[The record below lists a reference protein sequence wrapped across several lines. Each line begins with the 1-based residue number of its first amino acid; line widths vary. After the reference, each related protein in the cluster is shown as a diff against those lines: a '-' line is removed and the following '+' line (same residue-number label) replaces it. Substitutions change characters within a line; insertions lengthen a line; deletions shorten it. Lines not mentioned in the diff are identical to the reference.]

1 LLETGLILIIALV
14 LILPVTVHFVE
25 RNLEAF
31 LMLMGVLAATI
42 SHYWGASPVW
52 STGLVLRA
60 LEEPLLITAVVFGV
74 GLIIYF
80 FRDAIAGFIAGIER
94 KTGPRVFSFFLI
106 TVLGVFSSVITAIMA
121 AVILSEVVSVLRLDK
136 KYEIKL
142 VVLACFSIGLGAA
155 LTPVGEPL
163 STICISA
170 LKGEPYNAGFFFLL
184 DILGIYVI
192 PGVVLMGLIG
202 YFMKPPAKQVSK
214 DSLSEKKKESLGD
227 VVASSA
233 KVYVFIVALVL
244 LGEGFKPIIDKY
256 IIKLPGFALYW
267 INMVS
272 AIMDNATLT
281 AAEISPMMSLIQIK
295 YVLMGLLISGGMLIP
310 GNIPNIIA
318 AGKLNIKSKEWAR
331 AGVPLG
337 LALMALYFVIFL
349 LH

>member
-1 LLETGLILIIALV
+1 MLEAGLITIIALV
-14 LILPVTVHFVE
+14 LVLPVTVHRVE

-42 SHYWGASPVW
+42 SHYWGGAPVW
-52 STGLVLRA
+52 SAGLVFKS
-60 LEEPLLITAVVFGV
+60 LEEPLMITGAVLGV

-106 TVLGVFSSVITAIMA
+106 TMLGVFSSAITAIMA
-121 AVILSEVVSVLRLDK
+121 AVVLSEVVDVLRLER
-136 KYEIKL
+136 KYEIRL
-142 VVLACFSIGLGAA
+142 VILSCFSIGLGAA
-155 LTPVGEPL
+155 LTPIGEPL

-184 DILGIYVI
+184 DALGVYVI
-192 PGVVLMGLIG
+192 PGIVLLGLAG
-202 YFMKPPAKQVSK
+202 YSMKPP
-214 DSLSEKKKESLGD
+214 EKRESRDTLFEKRKESLRD
-227 VVASSA
+227 VVLSSV
-233 KVYVFIVALVL
+233 KVYIFIVALVL
-244 LGEGFKPIIDKY
+244 LGEGFKPIIDRY

-267 INMVS
+267 INTVS

-281 AAEISPMMSLIQIK
+281 AAEISPQMSLLQIK
-295 YVLMGLLISGGMLIP
+295 YLLMGLLVSGGMLIP

-318 AGKLNIKSKEWAR
+318 AGKLNIKSKDWAR
-331 AGVPLG
+331 TGVPLG
-337 LALMALYFVIFL
+337 FALLAIYFLVFL